1 MPTEIHY
8 IMAKTSNAK
17 ERPNKTSSG
26 GGTSSTKK
34 PSTGGGQKKSTPNI
48 SNKSRPAMKSN
59 AAAAAGPSANKRN
72 NNKNRKRGSGSAKPQ
87 YSHFEQQ
94 RLDRLREKDERR
106 AIKEEKLIARK
117 KERTK
122 RIKILTK
129 KNRKGQ
135 PLMNGRMELLL
146 EKIQKSMWRRGLAQ
160 LFLEL
165 YTSLIIII

>member
-1 MPTEIHY
+1 
-8 IMAKTSNAK
+8 MAKT
-17 ERPNKTSSG
+17 NKTKTPSSAAAKPKH
-26 GGTSSTKK
+26 SSSNPP
-34 PSTGGGQKKSTPNI
+34 PSKSTI
-48 SNKSRPAMKSN
+48 SNKSRPPMKSKG
-59 AAAAAGPSANKRN
+59 GPASGRSTAPQPSKKN
-72 NNKNRKRGSGSAKPQ
+72 NRKRGSGSAKPQ

-122 RIKILTK
+122 KIKILTK

-146 EKIQKSMWRRGLAQ
+146 EKIQKSM
-160 LFLEL
+160 
-165 YTSLIIII
+165 

>member
-1 MPTEIHY
+1 
-8 IMAKTSNAK
+8 MAKTSNAK
-17 ERPNKTSSG
+17 ERPNKTGGG

-34 PSTGGGQKKSTPNI
+34 PGGGPKKSTPNI
-48 SNKSRPAMKSN
+48 SNRSRSAMKSN
-59 AAAAAGPSANKRN
+59 AAAGPSANKRN

-106 AIKEEKLIARK
+106 AIKEEKLMARK

-146 EKIQKSMWRRGLAQ
+146 EKIQKSM
-160 LFLEL
+160 
-165 YTSLIIII
+165 